1 MILSIVGA
9 TMIVFG
15 LSRAAGDPILLYAKP
30 GGYGMTP
37 ESEAAIRAQLG
48 LDRPLVIQY
57 ALWLGRTLKGDLGQ
71 TLLSETPVATVIQ
84 PKIGASLQLGFAGWL
99 FATIVG
105 IPLGI
110 VSAVKRGSYW
120 DYVAR
125 TVALI
130 GQSAPAFWLGIVAVQ
145 IFAVQL
151 GWLPSGTRGDG
162 EGFILAWSNLRY
174 FVLPT
179 ITLGWFAAAGYLRV
193 TRSSMLDILD
203 SEFIKL
209 AKAKG
214 VSYRTVVW
222 KHAFRNALLQPLT
235 VSSLV
240 MAGLITGAVTVEV
253 VFAWPGMGRLSIE
266 AVNNND
272 FPLLTA
278 AVLFWVVIFV
288 MINFFTDLLYAV
300 VDPRIRYS

>member
-1 MILSIVGA
+1 MILSTLGA

-37 ESEAAIRAQLG
+37 ESEAAIRAHLG
-48 LDRPLVIQY
+48 LDRPLVMQY
-57 ALWLGRTLKGDLGQ
+57 LLWLGRTLRGDLGQ
-71 TLLSETPVATVIQ
+71 TLLDEKPVAAVIQ

-99 FATIVG
+99 FATVVG

-110 VSAVKRGSYW
+110 VSAVKRGSSW
-120 DYVAR
+120 DYLAR
-125 TVALI
+125 IVALI

-151 GWLPSGTRGDG
+151 GWLPSGTRGSG
-162 EGFILAWSNLRY
+162 EGFVLEWSNLRY

-179 ITLGWFAAAGYLRV
+179 VTLGWFAAAGYLRV

-203 SEFIKL
+203 ADFVKF

-214 VSYRTVVW
+214 VSQRSVVW

-278 AVLFWVVIFV
+278 AVLFWVIVFV
-288 MINFFTDLLYAV
+288 SINFITDLLYAV